1 MTLHLSAQ
9 AVVDTCL
16 QIEAGETVPASVQH
30 HLSHCAAC
38 RARLA
43 DERDACAA
51 AALTPD
57 DERRLADLLSATATD
72 ARRIT
77 LQRRLED
84 LPHAARVL
92 SFPATAP
99 YAPTGRQWHWWWAA
113 AAAAGLLVGIGVG
126 HQWPARTAA
135 PVALPA
141 GAPLPVVPSPT
152 PSAHRDAGPLAVSG
166 AALPLDDDAF
176 LLQLDAALTRP
187 SSGALLPFDAL
198 TPSIVDVETVRR

>member
-9 AVVDTCL
+9 AIADTCL
-16 QIEAGETVPASVQH
+16 QLEAGEPVPASVQH

-43 DERDACAA
+43 DERHACAA

-57 DERRLADLLSATATD
+57 DERHMTDLLSATAAE
-72 ARRIT
+72 ARRMT
-77 LQRRLED
+77 LQRRLAD
-84 LPHAARVL
+84 LPHLARVL
-92 SFPATAP
+92 SFPATMRS
-99 YAPTGRQWHWWWAA
+99 APTGRRWQWWWAA
-113 AAAAGLLVGIGVG
+113 AAAAGLVVGIGVG
-126 HQWPARTAA
+126 HQWSARTSPPVAMTARA
-135 PVALPA
+135 PLPALPA
-141 GAPLPVVPSPT
+141 PPS
-152 PSAHRDAGPLAVSG
+152 SARRDAVPLAVSG
-166 AALPLDDDAF
+166 TTLPVDDDAF